1 MSLDIT
7 EDVNR
12 WRGEETPLTSKV
24 DLVPIKRVYK
34 IRSHVSNVNNSTSIS
49 PRVISRKPPIK
60 HYMDTID
67 RDYQK
72 NIAKLMMGGYLNS
85 KNMNSEYERQVVGT
99 IKKTLNSW
107 NQRQMYGSVI
117 NNPSS
122 HGKSRN
128 KIFILDSPN
137 TVKNLGGMM
146 DDEET
151 EYLLNNQKLQFS
163 VKKMTE
169 QYQDIAKR
177 YREKSAIQKK
187 PFMNVK
193 KRVQDRLLRKE
204 DLPINNVNNDDTSTN
219 NNNGNNDSNNI
230 NMNSNKITASE
241 SNESINSI
249 TNSSTDI
256 HDLMKKYDYIEHL
269 KDKNEDKI
277 FMPSP
282 NSITN
287 LKEAVNENN
296 QKNFDKFPDVQS
308 NTNTN
313 NNNINYDNKINNNDN
328 NNSNDNSNNENN
340 GNNNN
345 NNNIEKNRSTK
356 AYSAENIFNKDHNN
370 DIHFKF
376 FSQTSIP
383 TSTLPKPEFI
393 SPFGNNSSPKIIINT
408 MNTKES
414 PKSSVIDSTS
424 NQVVNNNS
432 PLLSNSNSQDNST
445 KETIQKRNN
454 ENQQNIIIENLNNTH
469 GESEITENDDNIHIS
484 NEIEN
489 ISIDNTDNKNNDS
502 NNIIYNK
509 NNLDQVI
516 ENDSY
521 HSSIYKPPFPFFKSK
536 IYADKD
542 ISFQEKI
549 LSLENSK
556 KFRVSENSQKFNKG
570 DKVERIRNYINKVI
584 TNIYIYIY
592 IFFFFFFF
600 LKKKNNFSIIY
611 YHIINIIHSYIKKY

>member
-230 NMNSNKITASE
+230 NMKV
-241 SNESINSI
+241 SIVLQI
-249 TNSSTDI
+249 QVP
-256 HDLMKKYDYIEHL
+256 
-269 KDKNEDKI
+269 I
-277 FMPSP
+277 FM
-282 NSITN
+282 I
-287 LKEAVNENN
+287 
-296 QKNFDKFPDVQS
+296 
-308 NTNTN
+308 
-313 NNNINYDNKINNNDN
+313 
-328 NNSNDNSNNENN
+328 
-340 GNNNN
+340 
-345 NNNIEKNRSTK
+345 
-356 AYSAENIFNKDHNN
+356 
-370 DIHFKF
+370 
-376 FSQTSIP
+376 
-383 TSTLPKPEFI
+383 
-393 SPFGNNSSPKIIINT
+393 
-408 MNTKES
+408 
-414 PKSSVIDSTS
+414 
-424 NQVVNNNS
+424 
-432 PLLSNSNSQDNST
+432 
-445 KETIQKRNN
+445 
-454 ENQQNIIIENLNNTH
+454 
-469 GESEITENDDNIHIS
+469 
-484 NEIEN
+484 
-489 ISIDNTDNKNNDS
+489 
-502 NNIIYNK
+502 
-509 NNLDQVI
+509 
-516 ENDSY
+516 
-521 HSSIYKPPFPFFKSK
+521 
-536 IYADKD
+536 
-542 ISFQEKI
+542 
-549 LSLENSK
+549 
-556 KFRVSENSQKFNKG
+556 
-570 DKVERIRNYINKVI
+570 
-584 TNIYIYIY
+584 
-592 IFFFFFFF
+592 
-600 LKKKNNFSIIY
+600 
-611 YHIINIIHSYIKKY
+611 